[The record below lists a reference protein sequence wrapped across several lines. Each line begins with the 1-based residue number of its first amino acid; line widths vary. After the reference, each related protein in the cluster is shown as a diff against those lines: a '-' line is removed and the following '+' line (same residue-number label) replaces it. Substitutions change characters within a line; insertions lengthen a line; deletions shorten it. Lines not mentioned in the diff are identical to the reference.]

1 VAYFPDD
8 DRQLSGLF
16 PSRGLPV
23 SRQTVAVNSCS
34 ESFGAAFDAFRKYSN
49 GRSNPAQL
57 NIVDCVVYALARSRN
72 LPLLFTGR
80 DFSHT
85 DIRSAVPFAV

>member
-1 VAYFPDD
+1 VEPFD
-8 DRQLSGLF
+8 
-16 PSRGLPV
+16 
-23 SRQTVAVNSCS
+23 
-34 ESFGAAFDAFRKYSN
+34 ESLAGAAFDAFRKY
-49 GRSNPAQL
+49 GKGQSNPVQL

-72 LPLLFTGR
+72 LPLLFKGR